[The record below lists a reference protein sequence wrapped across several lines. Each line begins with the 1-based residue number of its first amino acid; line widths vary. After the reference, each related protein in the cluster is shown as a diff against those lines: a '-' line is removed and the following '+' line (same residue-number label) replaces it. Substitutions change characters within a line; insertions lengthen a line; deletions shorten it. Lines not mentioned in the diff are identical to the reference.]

1 MYLTQTPNGTM
12 ARKKSEILTE
22 GEERVMRVLW
32 QRGEASVHDVT
43 DALSRE
49 QPTAYNTALTV
60 LRVLTDKGY
69 VEPRSEGRAYLYRA
83 LVSHT
88 DAQRQVLKHFV
99 GRFFGGS
106 STALAQHL
114 VQQGDVDF
122 DELQALRKELGQRAR
137 KRKGRGDE

>member
-1 MYLTQTPNGTM
+1 M

-32 QRGEASVHDVT
+32 EQGEASVRDVT
-43 DALSRE
+43 AALSRD
-49 QPTAYNTALTV
+49 QQTAYNTALTV

-69 VEPRSEGRAYLYRA
+69 VEPRSDGRAYLYRA
-83 LVSHT
+83 LVSRA

-106 STALAQHL
+106 STELALHL
-114 VQQGDVDF
+114 
-122 DELQALRKELGQRAR
+122 
-137 KRKGRGDE
+137 

>member
-1 MYLTQTPNGTM
+1 M
-12 ARKKSEILTE
+12 ARKKSQILTE

-32 QRGEASVHDVT
+32 DKREVSVREVT
-43 DALSRE
+43 DILSRE

-69 VEPRSEGRAYLYRA
+69 VEPRSDGRAYVYRA
-83 LVSHT
+83 LVSRT

-106 STALAQHL
+106 PTELALHL
-114 VQQGDVDF
+114 VRQGDVDF
-122 DELQALRKELGQRAR
+122 DELQSLRDELNQS
-137 KRKGRGDE
+137 KKVRKGRAGT